1 MSAALVRH
9 TDATAAWSRAKAY
22 ATPEGADASRADAAR
37 ASVDSREPASS
48 ALGRDDDDDD
58 DADDDARRWVGRLDK
73 IDALG
78 EGEMY
83 HHVL

>member
-1 MSAALVRH
+1 VY
-9 TDATAAWSRAKAY
+9 DPPRAR
-22 ATPEGADASRADAAR
+22 TR
-37 ASVDSREPASS
+37 ASGS
-48 ALGRDDDDDD
+48 APRDD

>member
-1 MSAALVRH
+1 VCVYVRQR
-9 TDATAAWSRAKAY
+9 ARSRASRS
-22 ATPEGADASRADAAR
+22 ATR
-37 ASVDSREPASS
+37 
-48 ALGRDDDDDD
+48 DD